1 MAILAAVLV
10 PTVTS
15 KIKEANVGSAKSEIG
30 SIISAAKSVAI
41 SETAKGNTTMTVA
54 DFKAALK
61 AECGSELGAKIDA
74 ASKGYTVTFEVVE
87 NNTKIKVQSTEYTEA
102 KLESTIDGIKIQEA
116 NPNPNPNP

>member
-87 NNTKIKVQSTEYTEA
+87 NNTKIKVESTEYTEA
-102 KLESTIDGIKIQEA
+102 KLESTIDGIKISGE
-116 NPNPNPNP
+116 